1 MSLTLML
8 WTFGLLAQ
16 VSHQEVQSPESLS
29 VKAGESVS
37 MSCTGNSGVD
47 DDMSWYLQKPGEAPK
62 LLIYDASEL
71 ESGVPDRFSGSGYE
85 PDFTLNIRGVQP
97 EDAGDYYCMGAYRSG
112 VDELIG
118 FVSLWR
124 TFGGGTR
131 LSVGTAARPTLTVLP
146 PSRDE
151 LQQGKATV
159 VCVGSKGFPSDWKLS
174 WKVDGSSRSSA
185 VNLSPSVLQKDGLYS
200 WSSSLSLTESEW
212 SRATT
217 ISCDATHPSQNA
229 VTESLNTQ
237 QCDDQ

>member
-1 MSLTLML
+1 MAETKASKQFSNCSATPPRVTPGCAPLYFRVVPYDIIGCRRPIGIGVLDSAFRHL
-8 WTFGLLAQ
+8 GHVTFPNAFQ
-16 VSHQEVQSPESLS
+16 QTQ
-29 VKAGESVS
+29 
-37 MSCTGNSGVD
+37 
-47 DDMSWYLQKPGEAPK
+47 
-62 LLIYDASEL
+62 
-71 ESGVPDRFSGSGYE
+71 SGVPFERELVIVSVSFSAGFG
-85 PDFTLNIRGVQP
+85 QP
-97 EDAGDYYCMGAYRSG
+97 
-112 VDELIG
+112 LIG
-118 FVSLWR
+118 FLSLWL

-131 LSVGTAARPTLTVLP
+131 LSVGTATRPTLTVLP

-174 WKVDGSSRSSA
+174 WKVDCSSRSSA

>member
-1 MSLTLML
+1 MV
-8 WTFGLLAQ
+8 
-16 VSHQEVQSPESLS
+16 VSVLEQEV
-29 VKAGESVS
+29 
-37 MSCTGNSGVD
+37 
-47 DDMSWYLQKPGEAPK
+47 
-62 LLIYDASEL
+62 
-71 ESGVPDRFSGSGYE
+71 F
-85 PDFTLNIRGVQP
+85 VQP
-97 EDAGDYYCMGAYRSG
+97 
-112 VDELIG
+112 LIE
-118 FVSLWR
+118 FVSLWL

-131 LSVGTAARPTLTVLP
+131 LSVGTATRPTLTVLP

>member
-1 MSLTLML
+1 
-8 WTFGLLAQ
+8 
-16 VSHQEVQSPESLS
+16 
-29 VKAGESVS
+29 
-37 MSCTGNSGVD
+37 
-47 DDMSWYLQKPGEAPK
+47 
-62 LLIYDASEL
+62 
-71 ESGVPDRFSGSGYE
+71 
-85 PDFTLNIRGVQP
+85 
-97 EDAGDYYCMGAYRSG
+97 MGAYSG
-112 VDELIG
+112 PV
-118 FVSLWR
+118 F

-131 LSVGTAARPTLTVLP
+131 LSVGTATRPTLTVLP

-212 SRATT
+212 RRATT

-229 VTESLNTQ
+229 VTESL
-237 QCDDQ
+237 